1 MPFLKVHIVASNQN
15 SVAIPTCVNVL
26 IYVMLLVDIP
36 TCINGPITPSFPLFF
51 NLTCAQMPFL
61 KVHIV
66 ASNQNSVAI
75 PTCVNVLIYVML
87 LVDISTCINGPIT
100 SSFPLFLTY
109 PAHRCLF

>member
-1 MPFLKVHIVASNQN
+1 MP
-15 SVAIPTCVNVL
+15 
-26 IYVMLLVDIP
+26 LVDIP
-36 TCINGPITPSFPLFF
+36 TCVNGPITPLFPL
-51 NLTCAQMPFL
+51 
-61 KVHIV
+61 
-66 ASNQNSVAI
+66 QNSVAI